1 MSFRTASAI
10 LRGKWLINKQYAEQH
25 APIIFNLFNG
35 TGNANLL
42 YDKKG
47 YADDRDDSGE
57 DQRPRN
63 HCALTVSEKAV
74 IVGYYQDWNQAPQ
87 GSIALIRI
95 AGPILKYGDMCT
107 YGSIDYERMITNAD
121 GHPNIG
127 GIALKIDSPGGQVDG
142 TASLASAIK
151 NTKKPVYGFVD
162 DGMMASAAM
171 WIGSAADKLY
181 AGQKHDWIG
190 SVGVYCTLYDW
201 KAYAEKQGLPVHEI
215 YAPQSTEKN
224 ADYKLAL
231 TGDYSAVEADLK
243 FIANEFITAVKN
255 NRGEL
260 AAANMEAWSNG
271 AMFYAEEAVKVGL
284 IDGIKS
290 FDEVVLEL
298 NQVVSSQ
305 SSRNTNSDNTMFGSK
320 KFQAIEALKGVQAEA
335 ITEEMIDQANANLTE
350 AGIEHVTLVPDAH
363 LVALE
368 ATDVKLIAAQEA
380 LVKMTG
386 ERDEWQK
393 KAEEYGKQPGEVAT
407 KTRAEKDKLDAAK
420 KETWVDPEAEHN
432 KYIVAQ
438 QES

>member
-1 MSFRTASAI
+1 MSFTTVSAL

-25 APIIFNLFNG
+25 MPFVVGLLKGNG
-35 TGNANLL
+35 NVDLL
-42 YDKKG
+42 YDKKS
-47 YADDRDDSGE
+47 YSDDREDSGE

-74 IVGYYQDWNQAPQ
+74 TVGYYQDWNQAPQ

-107 YGSIDYERMITNAD
+107 YGSIDYERMITSAD

-142 TASLASAIK
+142 TASLASTIK

-171 WIGSAADKLY
+171 WIGSATDKLY

-201 KAYAEKQGLPVHEI
+201 NAYMEKEGVPVHEI

-224 ADYKLAL
+224 ADYKDAL
-231 TGDYSAVEADLK
+231 KGDYKAVEADLK

-255 NRGEL
+255 NRGAV
-260 AAANMEAWSNG
+260 AAANIDAWNKG
-271 AMFYAEEAVKVGL
+271 AMFYAEDAIKIGL

-290 FDEVVLEL
+290 FDEMVLEL
-298 NQVVSSQ
+298 NQTVSSS
-305 SSRNTNSDNTMFGSK
+305 SSRHINSENTMFGSK
-320 KFQAIEALKGVQAEA
+320 KFQAIEALKGVTAEA
-335 ITEEMIDQANANLTE
+335 ITEEAINQANANLTE
-350 AGIEHVTLVPDAH
+350 AGIEHVTIVPDAH

-368 ATDVKLIAAQEA
+368 ATEAKLVTAEEA
-380 LVKMTG
+380 LVKMTS
-386 ERDEWQK
+386 ERDEWKK
-393 KAEEYGKQPGEVAT
+393 KADDYGSLAGDMAT
-407 KTRAEKDKLDAAK
+407 KTRAEKDKIEGTK
-420 KETWVDPEAEHN
+420 KESWVDPNADHN
-432 KYIVAQ
+432 KYFVEKKEA
-438 QES
+438 